1 MRKTINVDGK
11 DIPLRASGATP
22 EKYKAYFGQELLDDF
37 FKVTDS
43 FNKSETISSDTLGI
57 VKRIMYIMA
66 KQADKEI
73 PDDYIDWLD
82 QFDNF
87 PVEAIAVDVITLFAN
102 SLKTSVEPKNV

>member
-1 MRKTINVDGK
+1 
-11 DIPLRASGATP
+11 
-22 EKYKAYFGQELLDDF
+22 
-37 FKVTDS
+37 
-43 FNKSETISSDTLGI
+43 
-57 VKRIMYIMA
+57 MA